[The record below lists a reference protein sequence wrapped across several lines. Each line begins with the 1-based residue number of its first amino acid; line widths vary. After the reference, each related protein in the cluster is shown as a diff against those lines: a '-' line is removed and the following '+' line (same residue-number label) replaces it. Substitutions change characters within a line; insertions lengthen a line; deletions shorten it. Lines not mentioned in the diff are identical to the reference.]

1 MGKILITTST
11 KLRAFLSLV
20 FILGMVDCSRSKQAQ
35 AGPLPEKSVY
45 QVESKWK
52 DLSGKTIPLSDLRGK
67 FRVLAFVYANCKN
80 VCPLMV
86 ESMKAIEDGLQKK
99 YGKHY
104 GDKLGFVLITL
115 DPKKDSPESLETF
128 LQKIGTRS
136 TNWTLLQGN
145 EADTLE
151 LATLMGIKYRRLE
164 DGEIAHSLT
173 LTLLSRDGEILFQT
187 ESLTGKGKDFID
199 QIKKYF

>member
-1 MGKILITTST
+1 MKH
-11 KLRAFLSLV
+11 KLRMPLALISLIFV
-20 FILGMVDCSRSKQAQ
+20 LGMTDCSRRVSSSA
-35 AGPLPEKSVY
+35 ATSPLPERSVY
-45 QVESKWK
+45 QIASKWK
-52 DLSGKTIPLSDLRGK
+52 NLSGKTISLLELRGK
-67 FRVLAFVYANCKN
+67 FRVVAFVYANCKN

-86 ESMKAIEDGLQKK
+86 ESMKAVEEGLQKR

-115 DPKKDSPESLETF
+115 DPQKDSPESLEAF
-128 LQKIGTRS
+128 LKKIGTRS
-136 TNWTLLQGN
+136 SNWTLLQGS